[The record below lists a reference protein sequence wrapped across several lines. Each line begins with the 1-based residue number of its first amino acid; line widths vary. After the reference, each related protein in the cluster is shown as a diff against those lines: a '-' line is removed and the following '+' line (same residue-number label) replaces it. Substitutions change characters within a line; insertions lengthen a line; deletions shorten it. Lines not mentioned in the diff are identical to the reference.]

1 MRGVCRVSV
10 CVCVRARDL
19 WLCVACARFFVFFCV
34 IFIFMYMYRFF
45 EMSRYIGAFTFFLVF
60 SLFVCLRFCARA
72 REGVWDER
80 ASCARLRAHGARS
93 RKAHVYYVYCILL
106 WPGRFNFQG
115 ARVSEKSDDIC
126 VRTVCGHV

>member
-72 REGVWDER
+72 GGSVGRESFVR
-80 ASCARLRAHGARS
+80 APRGFAHTVRAREKHMCIMYIVFCSGRVVSTFKAR
-93 RKAHVYYVYCILL
+93 
-106 WPGRFNFQG
+106 G
-115 ARVSEKSDDIC
+115 
-126 VRTVCGHV
+126 